1 MEHYLL
7 SGQLLNEKASREW
20 LKDALKNSSG
30 EIQIISAY
38 LKKSFFEKFLLNF
51 NLSKVK
57 FLVRWGLN
65 DLLSGASDLD
75 CYKIIKE
82 NNWSLSVN
90 SNLHAKL
97 YSIPPIGIMCGS
109 SNATTRG
116 LNLTNNLSNNEA
128 STIVEINEHN
138 SNFINN
144 LFKSSKEIDDVLYQK
159 LLDVIQNSKHD
170 FQKSNFSW
178 PEDIKNE
185 LDIPINKDTKLFVS
199 ECFLSSGEK
208 IIVTK
213 QNIDTDTPEENDLSL
228 LGISHEL
235 LIANDLIAFRFV
247 ETKIFRWLKYM
258 LTENGGELRNGAVRS
273 LIHDALAED
282 PKPYRS
288 EVSKITNNIFSWI
301 KLLGP
306 ESTGIICSIP
316 GSHSQVLNL
325 IN

>member
-1 MEHYLL
+1 MDEYVLKGKLL
-7 SGQLLNEKASREW
+7 TEEEARIW
-20 LKDALKNSSG
+20 LENSLHKSIG
-30 EIQIISAY
+30 EIHVISAY
-38 LKKSFFEKFLLNF
+38 LKKSFFDKFLINF

-138 SNFINN
+138 KNFINN
-144 LFKSSKEIDDVLYQK
+144 LFSSSKEIDDALYQK
-159 LLDVIQNSKHD
+159 LLDVIQNSKQD

-178 PEDIKNE
+178 PEEIKNI

-208 IIVTK
+208 IIITK
-213 QNIDTDTPEENDLSL
+213 KDLGIPEENDLSL
-228 LGISHEL
+228 LGISHDL
-235 LIANDLIAFRFV
+235 MIANDLISYRFL
-247 ETKIFRWLKYM
+247 ETKIFRWLKYI
-258 LTENGGELRNGAVRS
+258 LKEHGGELRNGAVRS

-288 EVSKITNNIFSWI
+288 EVSAITNNIFSWI
-301 KLLGP
+301 KLLGS
-306 ESTGIICSIP
+306 EKTGIKWSLP
-316 GSHSQVLNL
+316 GSRSEVLSL
-325 IN
+325 VD

>member
-1 MEHYLL
+1 MDEYILKGKLL
-7 SGQLLNEKASREW
+7 TEEDARIWLENSLNC
-20 LKDALKNSSG
+20 NSS
-30 EIQIISAY
+30 EIHIISAY
-38 LKKSFFEKFLLNF
+38 LKRSFFEKFLLKF

-138 SNFINN
+138 KNFINN
-144 LFKSSKEIDDVLYQK
+144 LFSSSKEIDDVLYQK
-159 LLDVIQNSKHD
+159 LLDVIQNSKQD

-208 IIVTK
+208 IITTK
-213 QNIDTDTPEENDLSL
+213 QDLGMPEENDLSL
-228 LGISHEL
+228 LGIGHDL
-235 LIANDLIAFRFV
+235 IIANDLLTYRFLD
-247 ETKIFRWLKYM
+247 TKIFRWLKYM
-258 LTENGGELRNGAVRS
+258 LKEHGGELRNGAVRS

-288 EVSKITNNIFSWI
+288 EVSAITNNIFSWI
-301 KLLGP
+301 KLLGS
-306 ESTGIICSIP
+306 ENTGIKWSLP
-316 GSHSQVLNL
+316 GSRSEVLSL
-325 IN
+325 VD